1 MAGVVGARLGPA
13 VGARMEAVTPRRSL
27 FAADYLRLAVLAA
40 VAAAVHLW
48 LVGHTATTARDGI
61 GFARYAIN
69 LQSPHQTA
77 TGHDPERTI
86 QQIIKD
92 AQHPPAYPVAIW
104 AAGKAVRKFTT
115 LPHPEAYLLAAQ
127 LVSAAAAVLL
137 VIPTYLTGRML
148 FNRSVGFA
156 AALMLQVLP
165 TPARLTSD
173 ALTEATYLLAVST
186 AVMLGVR
193 AVRRPSVGGF
203 LLCGIA
209 TGCAYLVR
217 PEGLIVAGA
226 VGLTA
231 AALFA
236 ARRWP
241 LDLTLGR
248 VAALLVGVAFVAGPY
263 IALIG
268 GLTNKPGGREMLN
281 PEVNP
286 REKLFHKQP
295 DARANPVVAAPL
307 FAEWRESGESRVLW
321 AAEAVAVET
330 GKALFYVPAVLAVV
344 GVVLLRRR
352 VAADPGL
359 WLLLVLAG
367 LSGLLLLALGIKVGY
382 VSERHTLL
390 LVMIGCIFAA
400 AALEPVAELFRGC
413 VKPEWLLVVIALA
426 ALPSTLKPLHAN
438 REGFKHAGR
447 WLADHVK
454 DGDMVIDPFEWSQ
467 WYSGRSLYAVPPD
480 PKEDP
485 PRMTYAVVDD
495 RTRPDEHV
503 RLPRLE
509 AAINVMNDGRSRVV
523 YHWPESGPVEAAKV
537 KVIQLVRQPTPK

>member
-1 MAGVVGARLGPA
+1 MAGAVGARLGPA
-13 VGARMEAVTPRRSL
+13 VGGRMEAVAPRRSL
-27 FAADYLRLAVLAA
+27 FAADYLRLAALAA

-77 TGHDPERTI
+77 VGHDETRTI
-86 QQIIKD
+86 RQIVEE
-92 AQHPPAYPVAIW
+92 AQHPPAYPAAIW
-104 AAGKAVRKFTT
+104 AAGKLVRRFTT

-137 VIPTYLTGRML
+137 VVPTYLTGRML
-148 FNRSVGFA
+148 FGRSVGFA
-156 AALMLQVLP
+156 AALLLQVLP

-186 AVMLGVR
+186 AVMFGVR
-193 AVRRPSVGGF
+193 AVRRPGVGGF
-203 LLCGIA
+203 LLCGAA
-209 TGCAYLVR
+209 TGFAYLVR

-231 AALFA
+231 GALLA

-248 VAALLVGVAFVAGPY
+248 VAALLVGVVFVAGPY

-268 GLTNKPGGREMLN
+268 KLSNKKSPQELLN
-281 PEVNP
+281 PEMNP
-286 REKLFHKQP
+286 REKLFHGQA
-295 DARANPVVAAPL
+295 DARANPVIAAPL
-307 FAEWRESGESRVLW
+307 FAEWRESGSSRVLW
-321 AAEAVAVET
+321 AGQAVATET
-330 GKALFYVPAVLAVV
+330 VKALYYVPAVLAVFAIV
-344 GVVLLRRR
+344 RLRRR

-367 LSGLLLLALGIKVGY
+367 MSGLLLMALGIKVGY

-390 LVMIGCIFAA
+390 LVMIGCVFAA
-400 AALEPVAELFRGC
+400 AALEPVSELLRGR
-413 VKPEWLLVVIALA
+413 VRAEWLLALIVLA

-447 WLADHVK
+447 WLADNVK
-454 DGDMVIDPFEWSQ
+454 TGDMVIDPFEWSQ
-467 WYSGRSLYAVPPD
+467 WYSGRSLYAIPPD

-495 RTRPDEHV
+495 RTRADEHV

-523 YHWPESGPVEAAKV
+523 YHWPEDGPVEAAKV
-537 KVIQLVRQPTPK
+537 KVYQLVR